1 MQYAWGCLIRMKKE
15 IDKDGRMMYKFA
27 HSVGRG
33 GDAYIHKTTA
43 DSIIGNKL
51 GLRNYLQAISKKH
64 GLIDPTIKIYDTI
77 FFLFFHTPK
86 SLAPALLIE
95 SINKDLSLFSE
106 WDKEYV
112 WSGVYDLQEKFLRK
126 DLEKWGIDYDKG

>member
-1 MQYAWGCLIRMKKE
+1 MKKE

-51 GLRNYLQAISKKH
+51 GLRNYLRAISRKH
-64 GLIDPTIKIYDTI
+64 CLIDPTIKIYDTI

-86 SLAPALLIE
+86 SLAPAVLIE
-95 SINKDLSLFSE
+95 SINKDLSLFSK
-106 WDKEYV
+106 WDEEYV
-112 WSGVYDLQEKFLRK
+112 WAGVYDLQEKYLRK
-126 DLEKWGIDYDKG
+126 DLEKWGLDYDKG